1 MFLHQA
7 PLASASLEEPLA
19 VILCLKIDA
28 QQMQIFFDKFELFG
42 HYTQGLA
49 YFALDVEY
57 LQTQKSMV
65 GIRKSFMVLSY
76 VYTQK

>member
-7 PLASASLEEPLA
+7 PLASA
-19 VILCLKIDA
+19 
-28 QQMQIFFDKFELFG
+28 QQMQICFDKFEFIG

-57 LQTQKSMV
+57 LQTQKKH
-65 GIRKSFMVLSY
+65 GWDKEKFY
-76 VYTQK
+76 GA